1 MKILLIQ
8 IKMMGDILLSSMLFK
23 LIKKKYPNSK
33 TYFLIERKSKDILL
47 NNPYIDELIFY
58 DKKIHTNPVVLF
70 NFLMFIRKENFS
82 VTIDIYNKIN
92 SMIITLFSSS
102 KIKIG
107 YYKFYSSFLYNFAI
121 KRFLKPKNLLSLA
134 IENRLNLL
142 KPIGIDFEITKPEIY
157 ISQSEN
163 IRFYSM
169 FFKQYN
175 KAKKPIIILSIL
187 GSSSNKTYPIKYM
200 VNLIDFISI
209 KNKNFQLL
217 FNYMPHQLSTAKEN
231 YNRCSDLSKKSINFN
246 FYANSIREFV
256 LLTNQSIALI
266 GNEGGSTNI
275 SKALGIPTF
284 AIFAPYLNKIN
295 WASSLEENFNV
306 NAHLRDYLNYD
317 LNKAKKDP
325 YKFYLKLQPELLYP
339 QLDNFLTKLK

>member
-58 DKKIHTNPVVLF
+58 DKNIHTNPVVLF

-217 FNYMPHQLSTAKEN
+217 FNYMPHQLSTAKEI

-256 LLTNQSIALI
+256 LLTNQS
-266 GNEGGSTNI
+266 
-275 SKALGIPTF
+275 F
-284 AIFAPYLNKIN
+284 
-295 WASSLEENFNV
+295 
-306 NAHLRDYLNYD
+306 
-317 LNKAKKDP
+317 
-325 YKFYLKLQPELLYP
+325 
-339 QLDNFLTKLK
+339 